1 MKNSKLASLLK
12 RKMGGLC
19 RFAPLEIRNPKP
31 EDSQN
36 IRVRAGKSDF
46 TLARIARQI
55 LRISSFEFRIFTLLL
70 LALTAGARADTLDYH
85 QLGLLAIQDA
95 GRRKPVD
102 TFARETL
109 LRISGASTF
118 TGADGHV
125 WTAPDFLLSI
135 LFDTHD
141 WKKEPLVLIPYHPLA
156 DALGL
161 DAQRKRFS
169 LEELAGATTLPSL
182 IQQAQELS
190 AQQKEVP
197 RELKEAESL
206 GARMEALGHLMDN
219 SAFAVVP
226 PPPGGQSDRWV
237 VPTPDSDTY
246 DQTAYKAAMDELSL
260 MAQAYNTQNN
270 FDFSVHSARLRKAM
284 RDLNPSV
291 YPTESM
297 LQLEYDYNH
306 LQAFAWAVGLY
317 AVAFIVLLIANASKG
332 KAKVLTVCGLILA
345 VGGVLTHAAGIAMR
359 CIIAGRPPVTNMF
372 ESVVWVSFGV
382 IVFAFIFLVRY
393 RALTYLLAAL
403 PVSLTCLLL
412 VQQLPVAMP
421 ASIDPLVPVLRSNY
435 WLTIHVLTITL
446 SYAAFALAMGFGH
459 IVLFRFIRNPV
470 NAVEDATLHFWLYR
484 ILQLGVILLA
494 TGTILGGVW
503 ANYSWGRFWGWD
515 PKETWALIALLCYI
529 FVLHGRV
536 VGWWDQFGLAL
547 ASVVCF
553 CAVVMTWYGVN
564 FILGKGLHSYGFGIG
579 GEKYVAA
586 FVGLDLAYVTLAAIR
601 YRKAAPLLAE
611 LEVEEE
617 EDPEDEMSRV

>member
-1 MKNSKLASLLK
+1 MK
-12 RKMGGLC
+12 
-19 RFAPLEIRNPKP
+19 FRNLFL
-31 EDSQN
+31 
-36 IRVRAGKSDF
+36 V
-46 TLARIARQI
+46 
-55 LRISSFEFRIFTLLL
+55 LL
-70 LALTAGARADTLDYH
+70 LALATAAHADPLDFH
-85 QLGLLAIQDA
+85 QFGMLAVQDA

-109 LRISGASTF
+109 LRISGRSSF
-118 TGADGHV
+118 TDATNRV
-125 WTAPDFLLSI
+125 WTAPDFLLSA

-141 WKKEPLVLIPYHPLA
+141 WRKEPIVLIPYHPLA
-156 DALGL
+156 AALGL
-161 DAQRKRFS
+161 NPENKLFS
-169 LEELAGATTLPSL
+169 LEQLGAATTLPTL
-182 IQQAQELS
+182 IQQAQQLQQ
-190 AQQKEVP
+190 QQKDVP

-206 GARMEALGHLMDN
+206 GTRMESLGHILDN
-219 SAFAVVP
+219 SAFAIVP
-226 PPPGGQSDRWV
+226 PPQGATTDHWA
-237 VPTPDSDTY
+237 VPTPENDAY
-246 DQTAYKAAMDELSL
+246 DQAQYKAAMDELSL
-260 MAQAYNTQNN
+260 MAQAYNTSDG
-270 FDFSVHSARLRKAM
+270 FDFSVHAARLRSAL
-284 RDLNPSV
+284 RTLNPDS
-291 YPTESM
+291 YPTDSM
-297 LQLEYDYNH
+297 LQLEYNYNH
-306 LQAFAWAVGLY
+306 LQLFMWAVVIY
-317 AVAFIVLLIANASKG
+317 FVAFIVLLIANANKG
-332 KAKVLTVCGLILA
+332 KLLTTAGIALA
-345 VGGVLTHAAGIAMR
+345 IAGAIAQASGIAMR

-382 IVFAFIFLVRY
+382 MAFAFIFLARY

-403 PVSLTCLLL
+403 PVSFTCLLL

-459 IVLFRFIRNPV
+459 IVLYRFIRNPL
-470 NAVEDATLHFWLYR
+470 NTSDDPALHFWLYR

-536 VGWWDQFGLAL
+536 VGWWNQFGLAL

-579 GEKYVAA
+579 GEKYVA
-586 FVGLDLAYVTLAAIR
+586 GLVCVDLAYVALAAIR
-601 YRKAAPLLAE
+601 YRKVAPLLEAME
-611 LEVEEE
+611 GEEE

>member
-1 MKNSKLASLLK
+1 MKF
-12 RKMGGLC
+12 R
-19 RFAPLEIRNPKP
+19 PL
-31 EDSQN
+31 
-36 IRVRAGKSDF
+36 F
-46 TLARIARQI
+46 
-55 LRISSFEFRIFTLLL
+55 LLL
-70 LALTAGARADTLDYH
+70 LSLAFLGAARGDTLDYH
-85 QLGLLAIQDA
+85 QFGLLGIQDA

-109 LRISGASTF
+109 LRISGASTY
-118 TGADGHV
+118 TGTDGKL
-125 WTAPDFLLSI
+125 WTAPDFLLSV

-141 WKKEPLVLIPYHPLA
+141 WKGEPLVLIPYHPLA
-156 DALGL
+156 DKLGL
-161 DAQRKRFS
+161 DPQRKRFS
-169 LEELAGATTLPSL
+169 LSELAAASALPGL
-182 IQQAQELS
+182 LQQAQELS
-190 AQQKEVP
+190 RQEKEVP
-197 RELKEAESL
+197 RDLKEAENL
-206 GARMEALGHLMDN
+206 AARMEAFGHLMDN
-219 SAFAVVP
+219 SAFAIVP
-226 PPPGGQSDRWV
+226 PAPDAKSDRWV
-237 VPTPDSDTY
+237 VPSPDNDAY
-246 DQTAYKAAMDELSL
+246 DQAGYKVAMDQLSQ
-260 MAQAYNTQNN
+260 MAQAYTGGKS
-270 FDFSVHSARLRKAM
+270 FDFSVSAARLRKAL
-284 RDLNPSV
+284 RDLNPAV
-291 YPTESM
+291 YPTDSM
-297 LQLEYDYNH
+297 LTLEYTYNH
-306 LQAFAWAVGLY
+306 LRAFYWAVALY

-332 KAKVLTVCGLILA
+332 KAKFLTALGLTLA
-345 VGGVLTHAAGIAMR
+345 GAGVLTHATGIAMR
-359 CIIAGRPPVTNMF
+359 CVIAGRPPVTNMY

-382 IVFAFIFLVRY
+382 MIFSLIFLLRY

-403 PVSLTCLLL
+403 PVALTCLLL

-421 ASIDPLVPVLRSNY
+421 ESIDPLVPVLRSNY

-470 NAVEDATLHFWLYR
+470 NAAEDVTLHFWLYR
-484 ILQLGVILLA
+484 ILQLGVLLLA

-586 FVGLDLAYVTLAAIR
+586 FVCIDLAYVALAAIR

-611 LEVEEE
+611 LTPEEE
-617 EDPEDEMSRV
+617 EDPEDELSTV

>member
-1 MKNSKLASLLK
+1 MNVRKLTA
-12 RKMGGLC
+12 
-19 RFAPLEIRNPKP
+19 A
-31 EDSQN
+31 
-36 IRVRAGKSDF
+36 
-46 TLARIARQI
+46 
-55 LRISSFEFRIFTLLL
+55 LL
-70 LALTAGARADTLDYH
+70 LALICCADFIGANARGQVADAVAGATGGLDYH
-85 QLGLLAIQDA
+85 QFGLLGIQDA
-95 GRRKPVD
+95 GRRKPLD

-109 LRISGASTF
+109 LRISGGATF
-118 TGADGHV
+118 TGADGRV
-125 WTAPDFLLSI
+125 WTPPDFLLSA
-135 LFDTHD
+135 LFGTHD
-141 WKKEPLVLIPYHPLA
+141 WKKEPLILIPYHPLA
-156 DALGL
+156 DKLGL

-169 LEELAGATTLPSL
+169 LEELGGATMLPAL
-182 IQQAQELS
+182 IQQGQELS
-190 AQQKEVP
+190 RQQKEVP
-197 RELKEAESL
+197 REVKEAESL
-206 GARMEALGHLMDN
+206 ATRMEALGHLLDN
-219 SAFAVVP
+219 SAFAIVP
-226 PPPGGQSDRWV
+226 PAPDAKSDRWE
-237 VPTPDSDTY
+237 VPTPENAAY
-246 DQTAYKAAMDELSL
+246 DPALYKMAMDQLSG
-260 MAQAYNTQNN
+260 MAQAYTAGNA
-270 FDFSVHSARLRKAM
+270 FDFSLDAARLRKSL
-284 RDLNPSV
+284 RELNPAV
-291 YPTESM
+291 YPTDSM
-297 LQLEYDYNH
+297 LQLEYTYNH
-306 LQAFAWAVGLY
+306 LRAFTWAVAIYSL
-317 AVAFIVLLIANASKG
+317 AFVVLLIANASKG
-332 KAKVLTVCGLILA
+332 KAKFLTVTGLALA
-345 VGGVLTHAAGIAMR
+345 VAGVLVHATGIAMR
-359 CIIAGRPPVTNMF
+359 CFIAGRPPVTNMF
-372 ESVVWVSFGV
+372 ESVVWVSFG
-382 IVFAFIFLVRY
+382 IMVFALIFLTRY

-470 NAVEDATLHFWLYR
+470 NAAEDVTLHFWLYR

-553 CAVVMTWYGVN
+553 CAVMMTWYGVN

-586 FVGLDLAYVTLAAIR
+586 FVGIDLAYVAIAAIR

-611 LEVEEE
+611 VFEKT
-617 EDPEDEMSRV
+617 PEDEMSQV

>member
-1 MKNSKLASLLK
+1 MNL
-12 RKMGGLC
+12 
-19 RFAPLEIRNPKP
+19 RNLTF
-31 EDSQN
+31 
-36 IRVRAGKSDF
+36 I
-46 TLARIARQI
+46 
-55 LRISSFEFRIFTLLL
+55 LLL
-70 LALTAGARADTLDYH
+70 TLVSAAGAEPLDYH
-85 QLGLLAIQDA
+85 NFGVLAIQDA

-109 LRISGASTF
+109 LRISGAATY
-118 TGADGHV
+118 TGTDGRV
-125 WTAPDFLLSI
+125 WTAPDFLLSS

-141 WKKEPLVLIPYHPLA
+141 WRKEPLVLIPYHPLA
-156 DALGL
+156 DKLGL
-161 DAQRKRFS
+161 DPQRKRFS
-169 LEELAGATTLPSL
+169 LEELGGATTLPSL
-182 IQQAQELS
+182 IQQAQQLTQ
-190 AQQKEVP
+190 QQKEVP

-206 GARMEALGHLMDN
+206 ATRMESFGHLLDN
-219 SAFAVVP
+219 SAFTIVP
-226 PPPGGQSDRWV
+226 PAAGGQSDRWA
-237 VPTPDSDTY
+237 VPTPDNDGY
-246 DQTAYKAAMDELSL
+246 DQAAYKAAMDKLSL
-260 MAQAYNTQNN
+260 MAQAYNADNG
-270 FDFSVHSARLRKAM
+270 FDFSLNAALLRKAL
-284 RDLNPSV
+284 RDLNPDA
-291 YPTESM
+291 YPTDSM
-297 LQLEYDYNH
+297 LQLEYTYNH
-306 LQAFAWAVGLY
+306 LRAFMWAVMIY
-317 AVAFIVLLIANASKG
+317 AVAFIVLLVANARKG
-332 KAKVLTVCGLILA
+332 KAKFLTTVGIVIAVAGFLA
-345 VGGVLTHAAGIAMR
+345 QATGIAMR

-372 ESVVWVSFGV
+372 ESVVWVSFG
-382 IVFAFIFLVRY
+382 IMAFAFIFLIRY

-421 ASIDPLVPVLRSNY
+421 EAIDPLVPVLRSNY

-459 IVLFRFIRNPV
+459 IVLFRFIRDPLK
-470 NAVEDATLHFWLYR
+470 ATEDVTLHFWLYR

-579 GEKYVAA
+579 GEKYVA
-586 FVGLDLAYVTLAAIR
+586 GLVCVDLAYVAVAAIR
-601 YRKAAPLLAE
+601 YRKAAPLIAAME
-611 LEVEEE
+611 LEE
-617 EDPEDEMSRV
+617 EDEMSHA

>member
-1 MKNSKLASLLK
+1 MNFRNLL
-12 RKMGGLC
+12 L
-19 RFAPLEIRNPKP
+19 
-31 EDSQN
+31 
-36 IRVRAGKSDF
+36 
-46 TLARIARQI
+46 
-55 LRISSFEFRIFTLLL
+55 IFL
-70 LALTAGARADTLDYH
+70 LALATGARGEPLDYH
-85 QLGLLAIQDA
+85 AFGLLGIQDA

-109 LRISGASTF
+109 LRISGAATY
-118 TGADGHV
+118 TGTDGRV
-125 WTAPDFLLSI
+125 WSAPDFLLSV

-141 WKKEPLVLIPYHPLA
+141 WRKEPLVLIPYHPLT
-156 DALGL
+156 DKLGL

-169 LEELAGATTLPSL
+169 LEELAGATILPSL
-182 IQQAQELS
+182 IQQGQELS
-190 AQQKEVP
+190 RQEKEVP

-206 GARMEALGHLMDN
+206 ATRMEAFGHLLDN
-219 SAFAVVP
+219 SAFTIVP
-226 PPPGGQSDRWV
+226 PAPDGKSDRWV
-237 VPTPDSDTY
+237 VPTPDNDGY
-246 DQTAYKAAMDELSL
+246 DPAAYKGAMDELSQ
-260 MAQAYNTQNN
+260 MAQAYAGDKG
-270 FDFSVHSARLRKAM
+270 FDFSVHAARLRKAL
-284 RDLNPSV
+284 RDLNPAV

-297 LQLEYDYNH
+297 LELEYRYNH
-306 LQAFAWAVGLY
+306 MRAFLWAVGIY
-317 AVAFIVLLIANASKG
+317 ALAFVVLLIANASKG
-332 KAKVLTVCGLILA
+332 KATVLTVTGLSLA
-345 VGGVLTHAAGIAMR
+345 VAGFAMQATGIALR

-372 ESVVWVSFGV
+372 ESVVWVSFG
-382 IVFAFIFLVRY
+382 IMMFAFIFLMRY

-421 ASIDPLVPVLRSNY
+421 ESIDPLVPVLRSNY

-446 SYAAFALAMGFGH
+446 SYAAFGLAMGFGH
-459 IVLFRFIRNPV
+459 IVLFRFIRNPLT
-470 NAVEDATLHFWLYR
+470 AARDATLHFWLYR
-484 ILQLGVILLA
+484 ILQLGVLLLA

-553 CAVVMTWYGVN
+553 CAVLMTWYGVN

-586 FVGLDLAYVTLAAIR
+586 FVCGDLAYVALAAWR
-601 YRKAAPLLAE
+601 YRKAAPLLAQME
-611 LEVEEE
+611 AEEE
-617 EDPEDEMSRV
+617 EEPEDEMSPV

>member
-1 MKNSKLASLLK
+1 MNFRHL
-12 RKMGGLC
+12 
-19 RFAPLEIRNPKP
+19 
-31 EDSQN
+31 
-36 IRVRAGKSDF
+36 
-46 TLARIARQI
+46 I
-55 LRISSFEFRIFTLLL
+55 LILL
-70 LALTAGARADTLDYH
+70 LALTCGARGEPLDYH
-85 QLGLLAIQDA
+85 QFGLLGIQDG

-109 LRISGASTF
+109 LRISGAASY
-118 TGADGHV
+118 TGTDGHV
-125 WTAPDFLLSI
+125 WSAPDFLLSV

-141 WKKEPLVLIPYHPLA
+141 WRKEPLVLIPYHPLA
-156 DALGL
+156 DKLGL

-169 LEELAGATTLPSL
+169 LEELAGAATLPAL
-182 IQQAQELS
+182 IQQGQELS
-190 AQQKEVP
+190 RQEKEVP

-206 GARMEALGHLMDN
+206 ATRMEAFGHLMDN
-219 SAFAVVP
+219 SAFAIVP
-226 PPPGGQSDRWV
+226 PAPDAKSDRWV
-237 VPTPDSDTY
+237 VPTPENDAY
-246 DQTAYKAAMDELSL
+246 DPAQYKVAMDEMSQ
-260 MAQAYNTQNN
+260 MAQAYAAEKA
-270 FDFSVHSARLRKAM
+270 FDFSVHAARLRKAL
-284 RDLNPSV
+284 RDLNPAV
-291 YPTESM
+291 YPADSM
-297 LQLEYDYNH
+297 LQLEYNYNH
-306 LQAFAWAVGLY
+306 MRAFSWAVGIY
-317 AVAFIVLLIANASKG
+317 ALAFVLLLIANASTG
-332 KAKVLTVCGLILA
+332 KARVLTATGLALA
-345 VGGVLTHAAGIAMR
+345 VGGFLTQATGIALR

-382 IVFAFIFLVRY
+382 MLFAFIFLMRY

-421 ASIDPLVPVLRSNY
+421 ESIDPLVPVLRSNY

-446 SYAAFALAMGFGH
+446 SYAAFGLAMGFGH
-459 IVLFRFIRNPV
+459 IVLYRFIRNPL
-470 NAVEDATLHFWLYR
+470 NAAEDATLHFWLYR

-553 CAVVMTWYGVN
+553 CAVLMTWYGVN

-586 FVGLDLAYVTLAAIR
+586 FVCGDLAYVAVAAIR
-601 YRKAAPLLAE
+601 YRKAAAQIAE
-611 LEVEEE
+611 MEAEEE

>member
-1 MKNSKLASLLK
+1 MNARHRPLVLFLVLAA
-12 RKMGGLC
+12 C
-19 RFAPLEIRNPKP
+19 
-31 EDSQN
+31 
-36 IRVRAGKSDF
+36 
-46 TLARIARQI
+46 
-55 LRISSFEFRIFTLLL
+55 ISSF
-70 LALTAGARADTLDYH
+70 ARGDVLDFH
-85 QLGLLAIQDA
+85 QFGLLGIQDA

-109 LRISGASTF
+109 LRISGGATF
-118 TGADGHV
+118 TGSDGHV
-125 WTAPDFLLSI
+125 WSAPDFLLSV

-141 WKKEPLVLIPYHPLA
+141 WRKEPLVLIPYHPLA
-156 DALGL
+156 DKLGL

-169 LEELAGATTLPSL
+169 LEELAGAAALPSL
-182 IQQAQELS
+182 IQQAQELTQ
-190 AQQKEVP
+190 QQKEVP

-206 GARMEALGHLMDN
+206 GTRMEALGHLMDN
-219 SAFAVVP
+219 SAFAIVP
-226 PPPGGQSDRWV
+226 PPPGAASDRWA
-237 VPTPDSDTY
+237 VPTPDNDAY
-246 DQTAYKAAMDELSL
+246 DQTGYKAAMDEMSL
-260 MAQAYNTQNN
+260 VAQAYTAQNS
-270 FDFSVHSARLRKAM
+270 FDFSLHSARLRKAL
-284 RDLNPSV
+284 RDLNPAD
-291 YPTESM
+291 YPTEGM
-297 LQLEYDYNH
+297 LQLEYTYNH
-306 LQAFAWAVGLY
+306 LEAFMWAVVIY
-317 AVAFIVLLIANASKG
+317 AAAFVVLLIANASKG
-332 KAKVLTVCGLILA
+332 KARFLTACGLSLA
-345 VGGVLTHAAGIAMR
+345 VAGAVAQAAGIAMR

-382 IVFAFIFLVRY
+382 MAFAFIFLVRY

-403 PVSLTCLLL
+403 PVSLACLLL

-459 IVLFRFIRNPV
+459 IVLYRFIRNPL
-470 NAVEDATLHFWLYR
+470 NAVGDATLHFWLYR

-586 FVGLDLAYVTLAAIR
+586 FVCADLAYCGLAAIR
-601 YRKAAPLLAE
+601 YRKAGAE
-611 LEVEEE
+611 IGEFEEE
-617 EDPEDEMSRV
+617 EEPEDEVSRV

>member
-1 MKNSKLASLLK
+1 MNV
-12 RKMGGLC
+12 
-19 RFAPLEIRNPKP
+19 RNLVL
-31 EDSQN
+31 
-36 IRVRAGKSDF
+36 I
-46 TLARIARQI
+46 
-55 LRISSFEFRIFTLLL
+55 LL
-70 LALTAGARADTLDYH
+70 LALGCGAQADTLDYH
-85 QLGLLAIQDA
+85 QFGLLGIQDT

-109 LRISGASTF
+109 LRISGAATY
-118 TGADGHV
+118 TGTDGRV
-125 WTAPDFLLSI
+125 WTAPDFLLSV

-141 WKKEPLVLIPYHPLA
+141 WRKEPLILIPYHPLA
-156 DALGL
+156 DRLGL

-169 LEELAGATTLPSL
+169 LEELGGATTLPTL
-182 IQQAQELS
+182 IQQAQQLS
-190 AQQKEVP
+190 SQQKEVP

-206 GARMEALGHLMDN
+206 AARMESFGHLLDN
-219 SAFAVVP
+219 SGFAIVP
-226 PPPGGQSDRWV
+226 PPPSSTTDRWA
-237 VPTPDSDTY
+237 VPTPENDAY
-246 DQTAYKAAMDELSL
+246 DQAGYKVAMDELSQ
-260 MAQAYNTQNN
+260 MAQAYNSSNG
-270 FDFSVHSARLRKAM
+270 FDFSVHAARLRKSL
-284 RDLNPSV
+284 RDLNPAA
-291 YPTESM
+291 YPTDSM
-297 LQLEYDYNH
+297 LQLEYTYNH
-306 LQAFAWAVGLY
+306 LQAFMWAVVIY
-317 AVAFIVLLIANASKG
+317 AVAFVVLLVANASKG
-332 KAKVLTVCGLILA
+332 KAKVLTICGLVLA
-345 VGGVLTHAAGIAMR
+345 VAGALTQASGIAMR

-372 ESVVWVSFGV
+372 ESVVWVSFG
-382 IVFAFIFLVRY
+382 IMIFAFIFLLRY

-459 IVLFRFIRNPV
+459 IVLFRFIRNPL
-470 NAVEDATLHFWLYR
+470 NAHEDVTLHFWLYR

-564 FILGKGLHSYGFGIG
+564 FVLGKGLHSYGFGIG
-579 GEKYVAA
+579 GEKYVA
-586 FVGLDLAYVTLAAIR
+586 GLVCADLAYVALAAVR
-601 YRKAAPLLAE
+601 YRKAAPLLAAME
-611 LEVEEE
+611 LEEE
-617 EDPEDEMSRV
+617 EDPEDEIARV

>member
-1 MKNSKLASLLK
+1 MN
-12 RKMGGLC
+12 
-19 RFAPLEIRNPKP
+19 
-31 EDSQN
+31 
-36 IRVRAGKSDF
+36 
-46 TLARIARQI
+46 
-55 LRISSFEFRIFTLLL
+55 LRHLIRIFLLTLTLQG
-70 LALTAGARADTLDYH
+70 AGARAEGLDYH
-85 QLGLLAIQDA
+85 QYGLLGIQDA

-109 LRISGASTF
+109 LRISGAATY
-118 TGADGHV
+118 TATDGKV
-125 WTAPDFLLSI
+125 WSAPDFLLSV
-135 LFDTHD
+135 LFATHD
-141 WKKEPLVLIPYHPLA
+141 WKKEPLVLIPYHPLT
-156 DALGL
+156 DKLGL

-169 LEELAGATTLPSL
+169 LEELGGATMLPAL
-182 IQQAQELS
+182 IQQGQELS
-190 AQQKEVP
+190 RQEKEVP

-206 GARMEALGHLMDN
+206 ATRMEALGHLMDN
-219 SAFAVVP
+219 SAFTIVP
-226 PPPGGQSDRWV
+226 PAPDAKSDRWE
-237 VPTPDSDTY
+237 VPTPDNAAY
-246 DQTAYKAAMDELSL
+246 DQAGYKAAMDELSL
-260 MAQAYNTQNN
+260 MAQAYTQEKG
-270 FDFSVHSARLRKAM
+270 FDFSVHAARLRKAL
-284 RDLNPSV
+284 RDLNPAV
-291 YPTESM
+291 YPTDSM
-297 LQLEYDYNH
+297 LQLEYSYNH
-306 LQAFAWAVGLY
+306 LQAFTWAVVFY
-317 AVAFIVLLIANASKG
+317 SVAFVLLLIANASKG
-332 KAKVLTVCGLILA
+332 KARVLTVCGLALA
-345 VGGVLTHAAGIAMR
+345 VGGALIHAAGIALR

-382 IVFAFIFLVRY
+382 MMFAFIFLLRY

-459 IVLFRFIRNPV
+459 IVLFRYIRNPL
-470 NAVEDATLHFWLYR
+470 NAAHDATLHFWLYR
-484 ILQLGVILLA
+484 ILQLGVLLLA

-553 CAVVMTWYGVN
+553 CAVLMTWYGVN

-586 FVGLDLAYVTLAAIR
+586 FVCTDLAYVAVAAIR
-601 YRKAAPLLAE
+601 YRKAAPLIAE
-611 LEVEEE
+611 MLLEEE
-617 EDPEDEMSRV
+617 ENPEDEMSPV